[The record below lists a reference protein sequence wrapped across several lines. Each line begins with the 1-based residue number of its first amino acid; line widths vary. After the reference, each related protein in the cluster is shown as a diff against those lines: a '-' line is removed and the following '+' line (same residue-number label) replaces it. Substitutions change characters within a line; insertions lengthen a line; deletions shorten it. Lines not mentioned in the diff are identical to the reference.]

1 MGLQSQQIKS
11 PIGQTLGVLRPEDL
25 LQGGF
30 RTWGLARGQGGKSA
44 IAIGS
49 QDFLFHQESGDLL
62 TDIGPLEG
70 AILADP
76 FDKVLQVVVEPCQV
90 SQRHGSPL
98 VGQHRHGDLPAL
110 SKRTNNVLALGQ
122 GPAEKN
128 LTELRLPG
136 NLPDG
141 ADFDSLL
148 MERNQKE
155 GDPSVA
161 VIGIGAS
168 QDKDPIRPGRKG
180 GPHLLAFKPK
190 VFAIGL
196 GSGAQ
201 CGQIASGVRFAE
213 SLAPNLLPRK
223 HLGNKAPALFFGGM
237 VNERRTQQIDS
248 HAGSDGWR
256 MNGLGGENCIL
267 DHRES
272 PPSPF
277 LGPVDP
283 QVAGLIELGLPT
295 SANVEKLLLVI
306 VGVAKFLD
314 PGTLKIFFEPGPQL
328 HSKLLLF
335 FAKTEIHPSTPSES
349 R

>member
-1 MGLQSQQIKS
+1 M
-11 PIGQTLGVLRPEDL
+11 
-25 LQGGF
+25 
-30 RTWGLARGQGGKSA
+30 
-44 IAIGS
+44 
-49 QDFLFHQESGDLL
+49 
-62 TDIGPLEG
+62 
-70 AILADP
+70 
-76 FDKVLQVVVEPCQV
+76 
-90 SQRHGSPL
+90 
-98 VGQHRHGDLPAL
+98 
-110 SKRTNNVLALGQ
+110 LALGQ

-141 ADFDSLL
+141 SDVDSLL

-161 VIGIGAS
+161 VIRIGAS
-168 QDKDPIRPGRKG
+168 QDKDPIRPGSES
-180 GPHLLAFKPK
+180 GPHLLAFKPE

-201 CGQIASGVRFAE
+201 RGQIASRIRFAE
-213 SLAPNLLPRK
+213 TLAPNLLPRK
-223 HLGNKAPALFFGGM
+223 HFGNKAPALFFGGM

-248 HAGSDGWR
+248 HAGSDGR
-256 MNGLGGENCIL
+256 SMDRLGGKDGLL

-283 QVAGLIELGLPT
+283 QVAGLMEFGLPT

-306 VGVAKFLD
+306 FGIAKFLD
-314 PGTLKIFFEPGPQL
+314 PGTLKIFFEPGPQF
-328 HSKLLLF
+328 HSKSLLF
-335 FAKTEIHPSTPSES
+335 FAKLEIHPSTPSYSLLNTGSTPIIHSSKTPSSQYPCRQALFLS
-349 R
+349 RQVLGCTGPGYKGTDLDFFGWDCLYYAP